1 MLKRKREQQQ
11 QQQQP
16 SHKPPMQL
24 DSDEQYIAAV
34 TARYES
40 LLSLRNGLDFD
51 DLLLKGL
58 VLLRHPHAGPTAA
71 SRFSHILV
79 DEFQDSSAIQCAL
92 LSNLAIA
99 SSASHCPNC
108 TLVGDPNQ
116 CIYGWRQADRSNLTT
131 LSKSW
136 PSGSELVRHPLT
148 QSYRSTPNI
157 LSVAKQI
164 LSSRWVLNVD
174 EVIPP
179 DPYDP
184 PPPDLWTSNP
194 HGPPIAAHL
203 YADANTEACGI
214 AYHISTLLS
223 STSSASSL
231 GSLSGLV
238 AGGRPM
244 SGGQIAV
251 LARTGRQLTLV
262 RDALKRYNVP
272 CILSESHRLSERKE
286 LRPLI
291 AHLQLLLDH
300 TDRDAF
306 ERMLKGARGLGDV
319 TIKQLLSDLSGAPPH
334 TSVTPMGLLQQIAR
348 NNAPS
353 SSSSSSTQRRLP
365 SKSVISAAQA
375 VCQAHESPTRML
387 DSGASTVQLFA
398 RWWVCWRSRRGRAA
412 HSRLCQE
419 RMGGGGFVSASSAA
433 ASTSTS
439 AATSGSSS
447 STAAEGASGAGG
459 DAVELLQ
466 QLAAQHDEQAHRL
479 TNGDETEMEEVAAG
493 AGGSSSAE
501 SESRRSLRGFLVG
514 LGLGSADG
522 AAGGSSGAEV
532 SLSTLHRSKGLEWR
546 LVFILGCEDE
556 VLPHSRGVRE
566 AYAQGGIKAAADV
579 LREERRLLY
588 VGATRAKEGLV
599 LTRAM
604 SRFDEPTRPCPFLRA
619 LKPVSDGGE
628 CEPSVFL
635 PPSLAIGCRRD
646 TQWAEAELL
655 SGGLP
660 SRWAKA
666 MDRRLEACKVGKPN
680 AHEEGF
686 LKRHYGEDWAERYKV
701 VVPCGDDD
709 VLEEDDEAENAP
721 PPRSSVQNWP
731 ATNAHGKA
739 PASFFGVAPSSYS
752 ATCSRP
758 AASRPEAAHG
768 GGGFASASTLLPAAG
783 GIGGHGSGGG
793 GRLLGGRARGGT
805 MLGGGGM
812 LSGGGGGMLS
822 SSSSA
827 QGGGQGA
834 NRAFKMPRPI
844 GR

>member
-1 MLKRKREQQQ
+1 
-11 QQQQP
+11 
-16 SHKPPMQL
+16 
-24 DSDEQYIAAV
+24 
-34 TARYES
+34 
-40 LLSLRNGLDFD
+40 
-51 DLLLKGL
+51 
-58 VLLRHPHAGPTAA
+58 
-71 SRFSHILV
+71 
-79 DEFQDSSAIQCAL
+79 
-92 LSNLAIA
+92 
-99 SSASHCPNC
+99 
-108 TLVGDPNQ
+108 
-116 CIYGWRQADRSNLTT
+116 
-131 LSKSW
+131 
-136 PSGSELVRHPLT
+136 
-148 QSYRSTPNI
+148 
-157 LSVAKQI
+157 
-164 LSSRWVLNVD
+164 
-174 EVIPP
+174 
-179 DPYDP
+179 
-184 PPPDLWTSNP
+184 
-194 HGPPIAAHL
+194 
-203 YADANTEACGI
+203 
-214 AYHISTLLS
+214 
-223 STSSASSL
+223 
-231 GSLSGLV
+231 
-238 AGGRPM
+238 
-244 SGGQIAV
+244 
-251 LARTGRQLTLV
+251 
-262 RDALKRYNVP
+262 
-272 CILSESHRLSERKE
+272 
-286 LRPLI
+286 
-291 AHLQLLLDH
+291 
-300 TDRDAF
+300 
-306 ERMLKGARGLGDV
+306 
-319 TIKQLLSDLSGAPPH
+319 
-334 TSVTPMGLLQQIAR
+334 
-348 NNAPS
+348 
-353 SSSSSSTQRRLP
+353 
-365 SKSVISAAQA
+365 
-375 VCQAHESPTRML
+375 
-387 DSGASTVQLFA
+387 
-398 RWWVCWRSRRGRAA
+398 
-412 HSRLCQE
+412 
-419 RMGGGGFVSASSAA
+419 MGGGGFVSASSAA

-439 AATSGSSS
+439 VATSGSSS
-447 STAAEGASGAGG
+447 STAAEGANAGG

-466 QLAAQHDEQAHRL
+466 QLAAQHDEQQAHRL
-479 TNGDETEMEEVAAG
+479 TNSDETEMEEVAAG

-604 SRFDEPTRPCPFLRA
+604 SRFDEPTRPCPFLRS

-635 PPSLAIGCRRD
+635 PPSLAIGYESTCEHVNA
-646 TQWAEAELL
+646 AEAELL

-680 AHEEGF
+680 THEEGF
-686 LKRHYGEDWAERYKV
+686 LKRHYGDDWAERYKV
-701 VVPCGDDD
+701 VVPCGDVQD
-709 VLEEDDEAENAP
+709 VQDVQEEDDEAENAP

-752 ATCSRP
+752 ASSSRP

-783 GIGGHGSGGG
+783 GIGGRGSGGG